1 MVDTFAGDIPLR
13 IYAPESSDGPTPGAL
28 LVYHG
33 LRSSKDSLDREAR
46 MLAAAG
52 ITAILVDAPHH
63 GARHSD
69 VVGTMPDALSLPGH
83 YVLLRLIREARDEV
97 PKLLDHVLSLGHRA
111 VGIAGVSFGAF
122 VALAAATVEPRLA
135 AIVSF
140 LGSPDWTPRDGKVP
154 DDLADVVKE
163 SPHLHPEKFPPRPL
177 LLLNG
182 ALDDNVRPGP
192 ARALVEKLRPLY
204 EAAGEDA
211 GPLVHVEY
219 PNATHAVEEHDWLDM
234 WSKATRFAVD
244 ALDRAAKRASAAP
257 AR

>member
-1 MVDTFAGDIPLR
+1 MLPVDSYAGEVPLR
-13 IYAPESSDGPTPGAL
+13 TYAPASSDGPTPGAV

-46 MLAAAG
+46 MLAEAG

-83 YVLLRLIREARDEV
+83 YVLLRLLREARDEIPRLV
-97 PKLLDHVLSLGHRA
+97 DHVYGLGHLA

-135 AIVSF
+135 AIVSV

-154 DDLADVVKE
+154 EDMADAVAE
-163 SPHLHPEKFPPRPL
+163 SPHLRPETFPPRPL

-182 ALDDNVRPGP
+182 ALDENVRPEP

-204 EAAGEDA
+204 EAAGEGA

-219 PNATHAVEEHDWLDM
+219 PNAKHAVEEHDWLDM
-234 WSKATRFAVD
+234 WSKATPFLVD
-244 ALDRAAKRASAAP
+244 ALGAAGRRGP
-257 AR
+257 ER